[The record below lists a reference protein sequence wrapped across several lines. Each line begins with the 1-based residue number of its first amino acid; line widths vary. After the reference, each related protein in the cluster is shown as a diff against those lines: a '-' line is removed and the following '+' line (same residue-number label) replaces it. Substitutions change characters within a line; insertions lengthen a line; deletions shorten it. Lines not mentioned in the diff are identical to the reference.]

1 MDDKLEPSTQPD
13 SAVAQPT
20 IRPGKVRVDIYQLE
34 TLRPF
39 VCLIFVAPFLV
50 IYEMGVI
57 FSGNEAVRNGVDV
70 GLQWLLG
77 AMGIGHLLLLPIL
90 TVVLLMTMH
99 HARNDRFGFH
109 PSTLTGMMLESMG
122 LGLILL
128 FAAKGHQLWFREFSG
143 DSFVS
148 IQSAIEFGSARM
160 TDWERVVSFC
170 GAGLYEELV
179 FRLVLLSGFVWGMR
193 RLGIRHL
200 HAAIAS
206 VVLTSLLFAAAH
218 YDLINPAGSAFE
230 LSTFA
235 VRMVASLFFC
245 VVFLLRGF
253 GIAVGT
259 HIAYDIFA
267 QVV

>member
-1 MDDKLEPSTQPD
+1 MDEKLESSPQPEQT
-13 SAVAQPT
+13 AE
-20 IRPGKVRVDIYQLE
+20 RPVRLPRKVRVEIYQFE

-77 AMGIGHLLLLPIL
+77 IMGMGQLLLLPIL

-99 HARNDRFGFH
+99 HVRKDRFGFH

-128 FAAKGHQLWFREFSG
+128 FAAKGHHLWFRQFSNEL
-143 DSFVS
+143 FVR
-148 IQSAIEFGSARM
+148 IQSTIDSGNTGM
-160 TDWERVVSFC
+160 TRWEQVVSFC

-179 FRLVLLSGFVWGMR
+179 FRLVLLSGFVLGMR

-200 HAAIAS
+200 HAAMVG

-235 VRMVASLFFC
+235 VRMMASLFFC
-245 VVFLLRGF
+245 VVYLLRGF

-259 HIAYDIFA
+259 HIAYDILV